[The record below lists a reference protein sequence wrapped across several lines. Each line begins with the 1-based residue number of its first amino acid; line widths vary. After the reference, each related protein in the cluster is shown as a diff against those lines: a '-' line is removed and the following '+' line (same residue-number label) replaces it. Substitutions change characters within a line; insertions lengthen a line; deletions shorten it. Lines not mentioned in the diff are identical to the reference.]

1 MITIM
6 NKSILLFFLSI
17 LAFSCNSSDDS
28 SSAAAD
34 DGLTNVPEAKAE
46 FDDSNFGVYKG
57 IFVGS
62 SGIVYVNINNTGS
75 VSAKLTIDGVV
86 HNFTTSE
93 NVTEGLAINSMTF
106 TSGSNSFEFNVS
118 ATGEEPLIENIVI
131 NGHPNPYIQLFKEY
145 SFAQIKCYL
154 GTYTGDDSGVFNLA
168 TTADG
173 YALGLVVPN
182 GETSAIY
189 LDGTITETSLS
200 GTFEGGIFSGTI
212 SGNTISG
219 TWQNS
224 VPENG
229 TWSGIRKL

>member
-1 MITIM
+1 MKKIIL
-6 NKSILLFFLSI
+6 LLFFSI
-17 LAFSCNSSDDS
+17 FIFSCNSNDDS
-28 SSAAAD
+28 SSGSTD
-34 DGLTNVPEAKAE
+34 DGLATTPEAKAE
-46 FDDSNFGVYKG
+46 YDDSNYGIYKG

-62 SGIVYVNINNTGS
+62 SGTVYININNSGS
-75 VSAKLTIDGVV
+75 ISAKLVIDGSV

-93 NVTEGLAINSMTF
+93 TVTEGIAVNSLTF
-106 TSGSNSFEFNVS
+106 ASGENSFEFNVS

-131 NGHPNPYIQLFKEY
+131 NGHPNPYIQIFKEY

-168 TTADG
+168 ITADG

-189 LDGTITETSLS
+189 LDGTITENSLN

-212 SGNTISG
+212 SGNSISG

-229 TWSGIRKL
+229 TWSGTRKL

>member
-1 MITIM
+1 MKKI
-6 NKSILLFFLSI
+6 ILLLFLSI
-17 LAFSCNSSDDS
+17 FSFSCNSSDDS
-28 SSAAAD
+28 SSSATN
-34 DGLTNVPEAKAE
+34 DGLTNTPEAKAE
-46 FDDSNFGVYKG
+46 YDGSNFGIYKG

-62 SGIVYVNINNTGS
+62 SGTVYVNINNTGS
-75 VSAKLTIDGVV
+75 ISAKLVIDGTT
-86 HNFTTSE
+86 HNFTTTESI
-93 NVTEGLAINSMTF
+93 TEGLAINSLTF
-106 TSGSNSFEFNVS
+106 TSGTNSFEFNAT
-118 ATGEEPLIENIVI
+118 ATGEEPLIENIII
-131 NGHPNPYIQLFKEY
+131 NGHPNPYIQIFKEY

-189 LDGTITETSLS
+189 LDGTITETSLN

-229 TWSGIRKL
+229 TWSGTRKL